1 MIIKS
6 MKLKDFRQFYGES
19 EFKFGTNDQNV
30 TLIIGANGNGKTGL
44 FRALMFVLYGDK
56 SLKQDENIQNINLV
70 NTAKLEENKNYPVE
84 ATVEMHFEFNDV
96 DYVIRR
102 SITSIKKDNQVSD
115 RIGDPELYTF
125 SEAGDYVPYREGNE
139 NVFINRIIEPEI
151 REFFFFDAE
160 RMELLDTTKSEKSL
174 SKGVQEGII
183 RLLQIKYLE
192 DSVKELNK
200 MMREK
205 QAEIKRQVQDEE
217 IDNKTRK
224 KTDTENEIK
233 RTEEILINYRNE
245 KRALSEEMI
254 AIKNKLS
261 SNAEIKEVQDKVSK
275 EKEILQYK
283 EENRS
288 QYKNQ
293 IKQLLKKGIHYGA
306 KDILN
311 KNELF
316 LKEYLN
322 NSSDMIPRSLL
333 EKTLHDLTCTV
344 CRTRFD
350 EDSSQYL
357 SIDKLLKEY
366 KFSNNTEVIRNILH
380 THNNLNSNEK
390 TFISSV
396 DNLIKKLVKNKEE
409 IEISEIE
416 IKQLN
421 DLIGEKAANIK
432 NLNQLEVQ
440 LKEYYKDEKQLNDSI
455 ISAEYKLEQL
465 KKSLN
470 DLGKEIDKL
479 SEKYSRVQKDI
490 AIKNKLQHFRDVLEE
505 TILEYSSSITEE
517 LSNEIFSTFMTLLD
531 KKDRNNYKEV
541 RIGDNFEINLL
552 NHFDQNVVQDLSMG
566 QGQIFSLSFILS
578 LAKIAS
584 RGRTE
589 INFPLFMDTPFARL
603 SRDNR
608 DNLIKNI
615 PKLTNQW
622 ILLLTDTEFTNTEKG
637 LFEEYKQVGKTYVLD
652 NQNGR
657 TTPIS
662 YEKLSQLEMG
672 DI

>member
-1 MIIKS
+1 
-6 MKLKDFRQFYGES
+6 MKLKDFRQFYGDS
-19 EFKFGTNDQNV
+19 ELKFGTNEKNV

-56 SLKQDENIQNINLV
+56 SLKQDENIKNINLV
-70 NTAKLEENKNYPVE
+70 NTTKLEENKYSPVE
-84 ATVEMHFEFNDV
+84 ASVEMHFEFNEMN
-96 DYVIRR
+96 YVIRR
-102 SITSIKKDNQVSD
+102 SIVSIKDDKKVSD
-115 RIGDPELYTF
+115 RIGEPELYTF
-125 SEAGDYVPYREGNE
+125 SEAGDYVPYTEENV

-174 SKGVQEGII
+174 SKDIQEGII

-192 DSVKELNK
+192 DSVNELNK
-200 MMREK
+200 IMREK
-205 QAEIKRQVQDEE
+205 QAEINRQVQDEE
-217 IDNKTRK
+217 IDNKIRL
-224 KTDTENEIK
+224 KTDIENQIK
-233 RTEEILINYRNE
+233 RAEENLLNYRNE
-245 KRALSEEMI
+245 KRALLEEME

-261 SNAEIKEVQDKVSK
+261 SNAEIKEVQEQVSK
-275 EKEILQYK
+275 EMELLQYK
-283 EENRS
+283 EETRS
-288 QYKNQ
+288 LHKDR
-293 IKQLLKKGIHYGA
+293 IKDFLKEGIHYGA

-322 NSSDMIPRSLL
+322 NSSDTIPRSLL

-344 CRTRFD
+344 CRTKFD

-357 SIDKLLKEY
+357 SVAKLLEEY
-366 KFSNNTEVIRNILH
+366 QSSNVTEVIRNIVD
-380 THNNLNSNEK
+380 THNDLNNNERK
-390 TFISSV
+390 FILSV
-396 DNLIKKLVKNKEE
+396 EDLIEKLVENKED
-409 IEISEIE
+409 IEVSEIE

-421 DLIGEKAANIK
+421 DLIGDKAANIE
-432 NLNQLEVQ
+432 NLNQLE
-440 LKEYYKDEKQLNDSI
+440 KQLTEYSRDEEQLSEKI
-455 ISAEYKLEQL
+455 ISAEYSLENL
-465 KKSLN
+465 KKSL
-470 DLGKEIDKL
+470 DSLEKEIDKL
-479 SEKYSRVQKDI
+479 SEKYSRVKKDI
-490 AIKNKLQHFRDVLEE
+490 AIKNKLQQFRDVLEE
-505 TILEYSSSITEE
+505 TIHEYSSSITEE
-517 LSNEIFSTFMTLLD
+517 LSHEIFSTFMMLLD

-552 NHFDQNVVQDLSMG
+552 NQFEQNVVQDLSMG

-589 INFPLFMDTPFARL
+589 ISFPLFMDTPFARL

-615 PKLTNQW
+615 PSLTNQW
-622 ILLLTDTEFTNTEKG
+622 ILLLTDTEFTDTEKE

-652 NQNGR
+652 NQHGR
-657 TTPIS
+657 TTPIN
-662 YEKLSQLEMG
+662 YEDLSKLEMG
-672 DI
+672 AI